1 MFSFNRTRFRA
12 RKYLLLFLY
21 LFYFI
26 FGEGAGLVKSR
37 APAERA
43 WVTRRAGAKKIQ
55 NGLTILDCTVK
66 CEEECS
72 EGAFLGEYVRI
83 LNRQRKVGHLKPVGF
98 CLKHVRCSTRGK
110 HSLQDYLKRAH
121 TSTIH
126 VSAHGNVDKKTG
138 VTYLLAGNGTFTLK
152 HLKDIWSDREAADRP
167 LLVVL
172 SACNAGHKDFIRAL
186 SDEGCRYC
194 IAPVLEP
201 DWHSAALFSSLFYTY
216 LLLGEVNGQPPK
228 AHPLEVVYAF
238 RKAKD
243 RLPDL
248 TGYWKLYEYGEEK
261 E

>member
-1 MFSFNRTRFRA
+1 LIKPKT
-12 RKYLLLFLY
+12 
-21 LFYFI
+21 
-26 FGEGAGLVKSR
+26 
-37 APAERA
+37 PAERA
-43 WVTRRAGAKKIQ
+43 WVTRRNGVMKIQ

-72 EGAFLGEYVRI
+72 EGVFLNEYIRI
-83 LNRQRKVGHLKPVGF
+83 LNRQRKVGHLKPVG
-98 CLKHVRCSTRGK
+98 CYLKHVRCSTQGK
-110 HSLQDYLKRAH
+110 HNLQNYLKNVR

-126 VSAHGNVDKKTG
+126 ISAHGNIDKKTG
-138 VTYLLAGNGTFTLK
+138 ETYILAGNSIFEKK
-152 HLKDIWSDREAADRP
+152 HLQGIWSEWADSDKP

-172 SACNAGHKDFIRAL
+172 SACNAGHKDFIKVL
-186 SDEGCRYC
+186 SNEGCKYC

-201 DWHSAALFSSLFYTY
+201 NWHSAALFSSLFYTY
-216 LLLGEVNGQPPK
+216 LLLGEVNGNPPK
-228 AHPLEVVYAF
+228 AHPSEVIYAF